1 MVFDSGGRGLIMS
14 EQMNDSNELDET
26 RHLVET
32 DEVAARWQQIKKI
45 FEAKAFGEKGFFGD
59 QAG

>member
-1 MVFDSGGRGLIMS
+1 MS